1 MVYVSML
8 KTNHLTKVL
17 VKKNLSFMRIFSW
30 NKEAA
35 VENRCSLEIYGLIE
49 LFHS

>member
-1 MVYVSML
+1 MVYVSIL
-8 KTNHLTKVL
+8 KANHLTEVL
-17 VKKNLSFMRIFSW
+17 VKKKPSIMRIFSW

-35 VENRCSLEIYGLIE
+35 VENRCSLEIYGVIE